1 MKKVT
6 FLPAAA
12 KALRRHKADAER
24 IVAKITAYAEN
35 PAAQANNVKAL
46 QGTAELRL
54 RIGDYRAIFVERQD
68 EIVVTRIGPRGA
80 VYD

>member
-24 IVAKITAYAEN
+24 IVAKIAAYAEN
-35 PAAQANNVKAL
+35 PAAQVNNVKTL
-46 QGTAELRL
+46 QGTAEMRL

-68 EIVVTRIGPRGA
+68 EIVVSRIGPRGS